1 MKYLVLDGYLKY
13 HDEGCGRLRCVD
25 RDIYCALFGQVY
37 KLEEDCDITYITRK
51 DGEFTLETKS
61 FNSGTI
67 VLITQNDDVID
78 ITDTNKLVAHITDE
92 VNIRLQ
98 RLKKSEQSA
107 VVCGDACAG

>member
-13 HDEGCGRLRCVD
+13 HDEECERLRHVD
-25 RDIYCALFGQVY
+25 RDIYCASFGQVY
-37 KLEEDCDITYITRK
+37 KLEEDSDITNITYK
-51 DGEFTLETKS
+51 DGEFALETKS

-67 VLITQNDDVID
+67 VLITHDNDIID
-78 ITDTNKLVAHITDE
+78 ITDTSKLIAHITDE

-98 RLKKSEQSA
+98 GLKKSEQSA